1 MVLVDTSVLVSA
13 LKGITNKQVDKL
25 SDIIEMGIPWG
36 LNLYIYQEILQGA
49 KDTKEFNNLKK
60 YFETQRFYYLKN
72 GKISFENASEIY
84 FKCRKAGF
92 TISSTIDCLVAQTA
106 IENDLY
112 LLHDDSDFDYI
123 QKTIN
128 ILKVY

>member
-1 MVLVDTSVLVSA
+1 MVLVDTSVLISA

-72 GKISFENASEIY
+72 GKRSFEKASEIY

-123 QKTIN
+123 HKTIK